1 MSAFCNMRPAI
12 LAAALLFV
20 AATPLRAQDAS
31 AKPPPAE
38 PPHLPL
44 IDLNESVAFEV
55 CPHTGMM
62 GSSGVFG
69 LKLLMTYSSFSLE
82 LAAEQVIGNT
92 ANLYPISINAV
103 LNLATHGRLI
113 PYGVVGAGLFLT
125 EPVNSLG
132 AESVSTLG
140 INFGGGARYFITR
153 SFGVRLEAKQYF
165 TNVSDSRGLK
175 NELLFFQEVSIGAT
189 FLFH

>member
-1 MSAFCNMRPAI
+1 MRAAL
-12 LAAALLFV
+12 LAAALLC
-20 AATPLRAQDAS
+20 AAEPPLRAQDTPV
-31 AKPPPAE
+31 KPPAE
-38 PPHLPL
+38 APRIPL

-62 GSSGVFG
+62 GSSGTFG

-82 LAAEQVIGNT
+82 LAGEQVIGRT

-113 PYGVVGAGLFLT
+113 PYGAVGAGLWMT
-125 EPVNSLG
+125 VPVNALG
-132 AESVSTLG
+132 AETVSTLG

-165 TNVSDSRGLK
+165 TSVSDSRGLK
-175 NELLFFQEVSIGAT
+175 NNLLFFQEVSVGAT

>member
-1 MSAFCNMRPAI
+1 MSAFCNIRPAI
-12 LAAALLFV
+12 LAAALLCAP
-20 AATPLRAQDAS
+20 AAPLRSQDTPV
-31 AKPPPAE
+31 KPPAE
-38 PPHLPL
+38 TPHVPL
-44 IDLNESVAFEV
+44 INLNESVAFEV

-62 GSSGVFG
+62 GGSGTFG

-82 LAAEQVIGNT
+82 LAGEQVIGHT

-113 PYGVVGAGLFLT
+113 PYGAVGAGLWMT
-125 EPVNSLG
+125 VPVNALG
-132 AESVSTLG
+132 AETVSTLG

-165 TNVSDSRGLK
+165 TSISDPRGLK
-175 NELLFFQEVSIGAT
+175 NNLLFFQEFSIGAT

>member
-1 MSAFCNMRPAI
+1 VSGYCNTRPA
-12 LAAALLFV
+12 LVAAALICCAGV
-20 AATPLRAQDAS
+20 PLRAQDVAV
-31 AKPPPAE
+31 KPQADTPA
-38 PPHLPL
+38 LPL
-44 IDLNESVAFEV
+44 IDLNQSVVFEV
-55 CPHTGMM
+55 CAHTGMM

-82 LAAEQVIGNT
+82 LAGEQVIGST
-92 ANLYPISINAV
+92 ANLYPVSVNAV

-113 PYGVVGAGLFLT
+113 PYGAVGAGLFT
-125 EPVNSLG
+125 TVPVNALG

-153 SFGVRLEAKQYF
+153 SFGIRLEAKQYF
-165 TNVSDSRGLK
+165 TSISNSRGVK
-175 NELLFFQEVSIGAT
+175 DDLLFFQEVSIGAT

>member
-1 MSAFCNMRPAI
+1 MSAYSKTPA
-12 LAAALLFV
+12 LVAAALL
-20 AATPLRAQDAS
+20 ALAGTSLRAQDIPV
-31 AKPPPAE
+31 KPTAE
-38 PPHLPL
+38 PPRLPL

-62 GSSGVFG
+62 GNSGVFG

-82 LAAEQVIGNT
+82 LAGEQVIGKT
-92 ANLYPISINAV
+92 ANLYPISVNAV

-113 PYGVVGAGLFLT
+113 PYGAVGGGLFMT
-125 EPVNSLG
+125 VPVNSLG
-132 AESVSTLG
+132 AETVSTLG
-140 INFGGGARYFITR
+140 LNFGGGARYFITR

-165 TNVSDSRGLK
+165 TSISNSRGLK
-175 NELLFFQEVSIGAT
+175 NDLLFFQEVSVGAT

>member
-1 MSAFCNMRPAI
+1 VRAAL
-12 LAAALLFV
+12 LAAALLC
-20 AATPLRAQDAS
+20 AAEHPLRAQDTPV
-31 AKPPPAE
+31 KPPAE
-38 PPHLPL
+38 TPRVPL

-55 CPHTGMM
+55 CAHTGMM
-62 GSSGVFG
+62 GSSGTFG

-82 LAAEQVIGNT
+82 LAGEQVIGRT

-113 PYGVVGAGLFLT
+113 PYGAVGAGLWMT
-125 EPVNSLG
+125 VPVNSLG
-132 AESVSTLG
+132 AETVSTLG

-165 TNVSDSRGLK
+165 TSISNSRGPK
-175 NELLFFQEVSIGAT
+175 NDLLFFQEVSIGAT